1 MKDKTMND
9 PIDTNTMRS
18 LIEAANLVS
27 EATRGVAATRAA
39 TKAMT
44 AGKVAAS
51 DAADAKFQTK
61 HAEIMGGN
69 LKQMSEIELRRI
81 VVTLT
86 DRYIPNM
93 VAVFSH
99 PADIMVYR
107 QRLVAVMAELTRRQQ
122 P

>member
-1 MKDKTMND
+1 MND

-27 EATRGVAATRAA
+27 EATRAGVADRKLN
-39 TKAMT
+39 TKAT
-44 AGKVAAS
+44 ANRETS
-51 DAADAKFQTK
+51 K

-69 LKQMSEIELRRI
+69 LKQMSEIELGRI
-81 VVTLT
+81 VVTLI

-107 QRLVAVMAELTRRQQ
+107 QRLVAVMAELTRRQSLQ
-122 P
+122 SA